1 MCAAQKSL
9 MLKGLLAGILILKQ
23 ISLLPVVW
31 CCADKHKSRCPVRL
45 SHHVLLTRCNSDA
58 PRSTQVHGMPGTKA
72 EQFDPAHYLSAS
84 ALLQKT
90 VHLLPNHVFYSQ
102 GDAANAIYYL
112 ETGRA
117 KLIVVSK
124 NGKEATVSLMVA
136 HDFIGEE
143 SLAGAA
149 GLHAA
154 TAKAIT
160 ACTAIKLDRQEMVRL
175 LHHEHEFSDMFLKFV
190 LARAIRTQEDLVDQ
204 LFNNSEKR
212 LARTLLLMAQFGDP
226 EGPPQTL
233 IPPVTQEALA
243 EMVGTTRSRVSKFMN
258 RFRKLGYISY
268 NGRIHVHKS
277 LLNVVLHDKLP
288 EQRTSRPVTLDPKR
302 TPAEERARAQVV

>member
-1 MCAAQKSL
+1 
-9 MLKGLLAGILILKQ
+9 
-23 ISLLPVVW
+23 
-31 CCADKHKSRCPVRL
+31 
-45 SHHVLLTRCNSDA
+45 
-58 PRSTQVHGMPGTKA
+58 MPGIKLA
-72 EQFDPAHYLSAS
+72 KFDPAHYLSAAS
-84 ALLQKT
+84 VTHKT
-90 VHLLPNHVFYSQ
+90 VHVLANHVFYTQ
-102 GDAANAIYYL
+102 GDPADTVYYL

-117 KLIVVSK
+117 KLIVVSQ

-149 GLHAA
+149 GFHAA

-160 ACTAIKLDRQEMVRL
+160 ACTALKLDREEMVRL

-190 LARAIRTQEDLVDQ
+190 LTRAIRTQEDLVDQ

-212 LARTLLLMAQFGDP
+212 LARTLLLMAQFGHS
-226 EGPPQTL
+226 EVPQML

-243 EMVGTTRSRVSKFMN
+243 EIIGTTRSRVSKFMN
-258 RFRKLGYISY
+258 RFRKLGYITY

-288 EQRTSRPVTLDPKR
+288 EQRTKPPVTLDRPGAPRKK
-302 TPAEERARAQVV
+302 RARAQVV